1 MTRPLVVNASPL
13 ICLAKA
19 GSLELLTRLSAEVVV
34 PEAVVSEVLAGGPG
48 DPARL
53 ALEAGWG
60 RRLVAS
66 HVPHQVL
73 EWGLGAGESSVI
85 AAALEIEDATAVLD
99 DREARVC
106 ARLVGLPVVGSLGVV
121 LRCVRAGIVPA
132 AVPILRALR
141 DSGIHLDDRTIR
153 AALLRTTGEDW

>member
-1 MTRPLVVNASPL
+1 MTSPLVVNASPL

-19 GSLELLTRLSAEVVV
+19 GSLDLLTRLSAEVVV

-53 ALEAGWG
+53 ALEAGRG
-60 RRLVAS
+60 RRLIAS
-66 HVPHQVL
+66 HVPHQIL

-85 AAALEIEDATAVLD
+85 AAVLEIQGATAVLD
-99 DREARVC
+99 
-106 ARLVGLPVVGSLGVV
+106 
-121 LRCVRAGIVPA
+121 
-132 AVPILRALR
+132 
-141 DSGIHLDDRTIR
+141 HRTIR